1 MEESAVD
8 DGVPGDGGELEGR
21 VAIVTGASRGI
32 GYVIAEELAAAGAPV
47 AVIARDEARASAA
60 AEALGGAGGR
70 GFACD
75 VSDPD
80 ACAELVRRVEDELGP
95 VSILVNNAGIA
106 RDDILPRMKD
116 EVWADVLAT
125 NLSGP
130 FYMMR
135 AVSRGMMK
143 RREGRIVNISSVVG
157 LTGNRGQSNYAA
169 SKSGLHAL
177 TKSVAQELAG
187 RNVLANAVAPGF
199 IDTEMTASLPEQARE
214 GLLERIPV
222 ARFGEPREVARVVR
236 FLVGPGGSYITGQVL
251 VVDGGM
257 VM

>member
-1 MEESAVD
+1 ME
-8 DGVPGDGGELEGR
+8 GK
-21 VAIVTGASRGI
+21 VAIVSGASRGI
-32 GYVIAEELAAAGAPV
+32 GYAIAEELAAAGAPV
-47 AVIARDEARASAA
+47 AVVARDEGRAAAA

-75 VSDPD
+75 VADSG
-80 ACAELVRRVEDELGP
+80 ACADLVERVEEALGP

-106 RDDILPRMKD
+106 RDDIVPRMKD
-116 EVWADVLAT
+116 EAWSEVLAT

-130 FYMMR
+130 FYLTR

-143 RREGRIVNISSVVG
+143 RRDGRIVSISSVVG

-169 SKSGLHAL
+169 SKAGLLGL

-187 RNVLANAVAPGF
+187 RNVLANVVAPGF
-199 IDTEMTASLPEQARE
+199 IETDMTEALPEGARE
-214 GLLERIPV
+214 ELLERIPMG
-222 ARFGEPREVARVVR
+222 RFGEPREIARVVR
-236 FLVGPGGSYITGQVL
+236 FLVGPGGSYITGQVF